1 MSDRIALTNMIFQGR
16 HGLTGQERA
25 EPQPFEVDVELVLDL
40 GPAGRTDDL
49 THTIDY
55 REVFEICRAVVEG
68 TSRHL
73 IESLAES
80 IASRILALE
89 PAPSEVT
96 VRVRKP
102 AVPLPGRLD
111 NAAVEVVRRR
121 SEA

>member
-1 MSDRIALTNMIFQGR
+1 VSDRIALTNMIFQGK
-16 HGLTGQERA
+16 HGLTDEERA
-25 EPQPFEVDVELVLDL
+25 EPQPFEIDVELVLDL

-49 THTIDY
+49 THTVDY

-73 IESLAES
+73 IESLAET

-89 PAPSEVT
+89 PAPFEVT

-121 SEA
+121 NEA

>member
-1 MSDRIALTNMIFQGR
+1 MSDRIALSNMVFQGK
-16 HGLTGQERA
+16 HGLTDEERA
-25 EPQPFEVDVELVLDL
+25 EFQPFEVDVELVLDL

-49 THTIDY
+49 RQTVDY
-55 REVFEICRAVVEG
+55 REVFEICRAVIED

-73 IESLAES
+73 IESLAET

-102 AVPLPGRLD
+102 AVPLPGLLD

-121 SEA
+121 DKA

>member
-16 HGLTGQERA
+16 HGLTDEERA
-25 EPQPFEVDVELVLDL
+25 EPQPFELDVELVLDL

-49 THTIDY
+49 QRTVDY

-68 TSRHL
+68 SSRKL
-73 IESLAES
+73 IESLAET
-80 IASRILALE
+80 IASRLLDLE

-102 AVPLPGRLD
+102 AVPLPGLLD

-121 SEA
+121 D